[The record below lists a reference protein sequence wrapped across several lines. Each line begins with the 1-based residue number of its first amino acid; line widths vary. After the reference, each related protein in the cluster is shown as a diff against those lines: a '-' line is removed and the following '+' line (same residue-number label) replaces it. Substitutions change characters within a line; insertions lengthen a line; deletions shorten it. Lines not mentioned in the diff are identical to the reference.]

1 MKYYTLKYVSSL
13 RDGFGG
19 MAKLWK
25 IEILGKYKGDKG
37 LLEHEKFHVRE
48 WWFGL
53 LAALL
58 LALVLWA
65 FVHPA
70 WGWLAL
76 AGPWVQ
82 GTLYR
87 AKWYRRWSE
96 IRAYRIQ
103 LAVGNYASPQFAVN
117 ALMHKYRLGMSERE
131 ARKALQLD

>member
-1 MKYYTLKYVSSL
+1 MKYYTLNYVSRL

-19 MAKLWK
+19 MATRWQ
-25 IEILGKYKGDKG
+25 IEILSQYQGDQG

-53 LAALL
+53 FAALL
-58 LALVLWA
+58 LALALWA
-65 FVHPA
+65 WVHPA
-70 WGWLAL
+70 WGWVAL

-96 IRAYRIQ
+96 VRAYRIQ
-103 LAVGNYASPQFAVN
+103 LAVGSYANPQFAVT
-117 ALMHKYRLGMSERE
+117 ALMRKYRLGMSERQ